1 MREARRSAADGDRV
15 RAQES
20 QPDERSHGGLLRLMS
35 KGRRASPTRGMPAP
49 AVSTKTAPNRP
60 THDPLRIAA
69 EIVAALADAVVVTG
83 VDRQVLTANRAA
95 AELFGRPLDDL
106 PGTPIDELVSIGERE
121 HVAEREQRAVEGKA
135 QHYETKIISAT
146 GDERSVAVSTTP
158 LLVEGE
164 LIGTVATLRDVTE
177 QKRAQETLA
186 RSEARYRN
194 LFESASDAIAT
205 FDANG
210 RFTTFNHAAE
220 IISGY
225 RREEL
230 LGQWFAPMLPDD
242 ELPKALANFQKA
254 LAGETGLFETNF
266 YRKDGEVR
274 TIQVTYSTPQLDEE
288 VLCVIRDVT
297 DQKMLQ
303 EQLIQSEKMS
313 AIGQLVSGV
322 AHELNN
328 PLAGISAFAQLLLS
342 EKRFPPDQ
350 RTAAEMIY
358 AEARRASRIVQNL
371 LTFARQHKPE
381 RTPTSVNQV
390 LDDTLELRGYELRV
404 RGIDVQRDY
413 DEQTPETMADAHQL
427 QQVFLNL
434 ITNAEQAMER
444 AERDQQRLTVRT
456 RRTGDLLRTEVEDTG
471 PGIPPNLLERIF
483 NPFFT
488 TKPTGSGT
496 GLGLSISLGIV
507 REHEGRIWAE
517 NAPQGGAR
525 FVIELPIVAP
535 RGTGE
540 FQTSQPTHSVTD
552 RLRVLVVD
560 DEASVRVALQR
571 YLSSR
576 GHEVETTASGRE
588 ALARMREDAFD
599 AVIIDMRMPD
609 VSGEQLFGELKARDP
624 SYAERVIFTTGQLV
638 DDTVRNFLSSTG
650 RPCVPKPFEFASF
663 DQVLPARRST

>member
-1 MREARRSAADGDRV
+1 
-15 RAQES
+15 
-20 QPDERSHGGLLRLMS
+20 MS
-35 KGRRASPTRGMPAP
+35 KGRRATPARGLRSPVP
-49 AVSTKTAPNRP
+49 SSKTTPKRP
-60 THDPLRIAA
+60 LDSQRIAV
-69 EIVAALADAVVVTG
+69 EIVAAIADAVIVTG
-83 VDRQVLTANRAA
+83 LDRRALTANRAA
-95 AELFGRPLDDL
+95 AELFGRPLEDL
-106 PGTPIDELVSIGERE
+106 PGTPIDDLVAPGERAS
-121 HVAEREQRAVEGKA
+121 VAEHEQLAFQGEE
-135 QHYETKIISAT
+135 QHYETKVVSAS
-146 GDERSVAVSTTP
+146 GEERVVAVSTTP
-158 LLVEGE
+158 LVVDGE
-164 LIGTVATLRDVTE
+164 LIGAVATLRDITE
-177 QKRAQETLA
+177 PRRAQETLA

-194 LFESASDAIAT
+194 LFESASDAIVT
-205 FDANG
+205 LDANG

-230 LGQWFAPMLPDD
+230 VGQWFAPMLPDD
-242 ELPKALANFQKA
+242 ELPKALAHFQKA
-254 LAGETGLFETNF
+254 LTGETGLFETSF
-266 YRKDGEVR
+266 YAKDANVR

-381 RTPTSVNQV
+381 RTTTQVNQV

-413 DEQTPETMADAHQL
+413 DEQAPETMADAHQL

-444 AERDQQRLTVRT
+444 SERDKQHLTVRT
-456 RRTGDLLRTEVEDTG
+456 RRAGDALRIEVEDTG
-471 PGIPPNLLERIF
+471 TGIPPNLLERIF

-517 NAPQGGAR
+517 NAAQGAR

-535 RGTGE
+535 RTTGDYPALL
-540 FQTSQPTHSVTD
+540 TSAPITD
-552 RLRVLVVD
+552 RLPILVIAG
-560 DEASVRVALQR
+560 EASVRVALQR
-571 YLSSR
+571 YLASR
-576 GHEVETTASGRE
+576 GHEVETTASGKE

-599 AVIIDMRMPD
+599 AVIVDMRMPD
-609 VSGEQLFGELKARDP
+609 VSGEQLFQELKARDP

-638 DDTVRNFLSSTG
+638 DDSVRTFLASTG
-650 RPCVPKPFEFASF
+650 RPCVPKPFEFSSF
-663 DQVLPARRST
+663 DQVLPARRAS

>member
-1 MREARRSAADGDRV
+1 
-15 RAQES
+15 
-20 QPDERSHGGLLRLMS
+20 MS
-35 KGRRASPTRGMPAP
+35 KGRRASPTRGLRDPAP
-49 AVSTKTAPNRP
+49 APKAAPKRP
-60 THDPLRIAA
+60 AFDQMRVAT

-83 VDRQVLTANRAA
+83 TDRRILTANRAA
-95 AELFGRPLDDL
+95 GELFGRPLEDL
-106 PGTPIDELVSIGERE
+106 PGTAIDDLVASAERQ
-121 HVAEREQRAVEGKA
+121 HVAEREQRAVGGEE
-135 QHYETKIISAT
+135 QHYETKVVRAD
-146 GDERSVAVSTTP
+146 GEERSVAVSTTP
-158 LLVEGE
+158 LMIEGE
-164 LIGTVATLRDVTE
+164 LLGTVATLRDITQQQHE
-177 QKRAQETLA
+177 QETLA

-194 LFESASDAIAT
+194 LIESASDAIVT
-205 FDANG
+205 LDANG
-210 RFTTFNHAAE
+210 RFTTVNHAAE
-220 IISGY
+220 IVSGY
-225 RREEL
+225 RRGEL
-230 LGQWFAPMLPDD
+230 VGLWFAPLLPDD

-254 LAGETGLFETNF
+254 LAGETGLFESQF
-266 YRKDGEVR
+266 YRKDGEIR
-274 TIQVTYSTPQLDEE
+274 FISITYSTPQKDEE
-288 VLCVIRDVT
+288 VLCLIRDVT

-381 RTPTSVNQV
+381 RTPTQVNQV

-413 DEQTPETMADAHQL
+413 DEQVPETMADAHQL

-444 AERDQQRLTVRT
+444 SERDKQRLTVRT
-456 RRTGDLLRTEVEDTG
+456 RRAGDVLRIDVEDTG

-517 NAPQGGAR
+517 NAAQGAR

-535 RGTGE
+535 RTTGDY
-540 FQTSQPTHSVTD
+540 PAVAPAIPVTD
-552 RLRVLVVD
+552 RLHILVID

-576 GHEVETTASGRE
+576 GHEVETTASGKE

-599 AVIIDMRMPD
+599 AVIVDMRMPD
-609 VSGEQLFGELKARDP
+609 LSGEQLFQELKARDE
-624 SYAERVIFTTGQLV
+624 SYADRVIFTTGQLV
-638 DDTVRNFLSSTG
+638 DDSVRSFLASTG
-650 RPCVPKPFEFASF
+650 RPCVPKPFEFGAF
-663 DQVLPARRST
+663 DQVLPARRAS

>member
-1 MREARRSAADGDRV
+1 MPPPPPNAA
-15 RAQES
+15 
-20 QPDERSHGGLLRLMS
+20 LR
-35 KGRRASPTRGMPAP
+35 RRAF
-49 AVSTKTAPNRP
+49 
-60 THDPLRIAA
+60 DPLRVAA

-83 VDRQVLTANRAA
+83 VDRQVLSANRAA

-106 PGTPIDELVSIGERE
+106 PGTPIDDLVAPAERQ
-121 HVAEREQRAVEGKA
+121 HVAEREHLAVEGEE
-135 QHYETKIISAT
+135 QRYETKVVTAT
-146 GDERSVAVSTTP
+146 GDERVVAVSTTP
-158 LLVEGE
+158 LVVEGE
-164 LIGTVATLRDVTE
+164 LLGTVATLRDVTDE
-177 QKRAQETLA
+177 KRAQDTLA

-230 LGQWFAPMLPDD
+230 VGQWFAPMLPDD
-242 ELPKALANFQKA
+242 ELPKALAHFQKA
-254 LAGETGLFETNF
+254 LAGETGLFETSF
-266 YRKDGEVR
+266 YRKDGDVR
-274 TIQVTYSTPQLDEE
+274 TIQVTYSTPRLDEE

-413 DEQTPETMADAHQL
+413 DEQSPETMADAHQL

-444 AERDQQRLTVRT
+444 AERDQQRLVIRT
-456 RRTGDLLRTEVEDTG
+456 
-471 PGIPPNLLERIF
+471 
-483 NPFFT
+483 
-488 TKPTGSGT
+488 
-496 GLGLSISLGIV
+496 
-507 REHEGRIWAE
+507 
-517 NAPQGGAR
+517 
-525 FVIELPIVAP
+525 
-535 RGTGE
+535 
-540 FQTSQPTHSVTD
+540 
-552 RLRVLVVD
+552 
-560 DEASVRVALQR
+560 
-571 YLSSR
+571 
-576 GHEVETTASGRE
+576 
-588 ALARMREDAFD
+588 
-599 AVIIDMRMPD
+599 
-609 VSGEQLFGELKARDP
+609 
-624 SYAERVIFTTGQLV
+624 
-638 DDTVRNFLSSTG
+638 
-650 RPCVPKPFEFASF
+650 
-663 DQVLPARRST
+663 

>member
-1 MREARRSAADGDRV
+1 
-15 RAQES
+15 
-20 QPDERSHGGLLRLMS
+20 MS
-35 KGRRASPTRGMPAP
+35 KSRGAAPTRGLRAPTMTPKPPAL
-49 AVSTKTAPNRP
+49 
-60 THDPLRIAA
+60 DPLRVAA

-83 VDRQVLTANRAA
+83 LDRKVLTANRSA
-95 AELFGRPLDDL
+95 AELFGRRLADL
-106 PGTPIDELVSIGERE
+106 PGTAIDDLVASAERQ
-121 HVAEREQRAVEGKA
+121 HVAEREHRAFEGEQQR
-135 QHYETKIISAT
+135 YETTVVRAD
-146 GDERSVAVSTTP
+146 GEERNVAVSTTP
-158 LLVEGE
+158 LVVDGDLV
-164 LIGTVATLRDVTE
+164 GTVASLRDITE
-177 QKRAQETLA
+177 EKGAQDALA

-194 LFESASDAIAT
+194 LFESASDAIVT
-205 FDANG
+205 LDANG

-220 IISGY
+220 NISGY
-225 RREEL
+225 PRQEL
-230 LGQWFAPMLPDD
+230 VGQWFAPLLPDD
-242 ELPKALANFQKA
+242 ELPKALMHFQKA
-254 LAGETGLFETNF
+254 LAGETGLFETTF
-266 YRKDGEVR
+266 IRKDREYR
-274 TIQVTYSTPQLDEE
+274 TIQVTYSTPQRDEE

-328 PLAGISAFAQLLLS
+328 PLAGISAFAQLLLT

-381 RTPTSVNQV
+381 RTPTGVNQV

-404 RGIDVQRDY
+404 RGIEVTRDY
-413 DEQTPETMADAHQL
+413 DEQIPETMADAHQL

-434 ITNAEQAMER
+434 VTNAEQAMEKSPR
-444 AERDQQRLTVRT
+444 ESQRLIVRT
-456 RRTGDLLRTEVEDTG
+456 RRMGAVIRIDVEDTG

-525 FVIELPIVAP
+525 FIVEVPIVTHRAS
-535 RGTGE
+535 GE
-540 FQTSQPTHSVTD
+540 SQAIPLVPLQGD
-552 RLRVLVVD
+552 RLQILVVD
-560 DEASVRVALQR
+560 DEASVRVSLQR
-571 YLSSR
+571 YLAGR
-576 GHEVETTASGRE
+576 GHEVETTSSGRE
-588 ALARMREDAFD
+588 ALGRLREGRFD
-599 AVIIDMRMPD
+599 AVIVDMRMPD
-609 VSGEQLFGELKARDP
+609 VSGEELYRELQTTDP
-624 SYAERVIFTTGQLV
+624 GHADRIIFTTGQLV
-638 DDTVRNFLSSTG
+638 DEQVRTFLASTG
-650 RPCVPKPFEFASF
+650 RPCVPKPFEFAAF
-663 DQVLPARRST
+663 DQALPAARRG